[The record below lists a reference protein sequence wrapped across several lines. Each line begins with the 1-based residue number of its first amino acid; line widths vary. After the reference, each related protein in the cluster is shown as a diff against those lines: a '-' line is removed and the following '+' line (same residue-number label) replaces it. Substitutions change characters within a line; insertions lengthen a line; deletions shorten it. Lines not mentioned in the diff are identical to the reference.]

1 MEKNNFTLKAAAGTI
16 LALLLAVGIFL
27 VVDAAAPV
35 RKWGPPPPD
44 SLDPMQNV
52 PLLQIGLSS
61 AMILLSLYLLFTY
74 LKDYLQLKSGFTLGV
89 IFAVFSLMLF
99 AISANPVLH
108 VFLGVYGSRGL
119 FTLVPYLFATLSL
132 AILVWVSS
140 K

>member
-1 MEKNNFTLKAAAGTI
+1 MEKNNFTYRAAAGAF

-35 RKWGPPPPD
+35 RKWGPPQPD
-44 SLDPMQNV
+44 TIGIMQNV
-52 PLLQIGLSS
+52 FLLQMGLSA
-61 AMILLSLYLLFTY
+61 AMIMLSLYLLFTY
-74 LKDYLQLKSGFTLGV
+74 LKDYLQLKSAFTMGV
-89 IFAVFSLMLF
+89 LFAVFSLMLF

-119 FTLVPYLFATLSL
+119 FTLVPYVFATLSL